1 MHSVKHFE
9 KEPGRRSAGKL
20 LTKVEARRI
29 AENIAKLPQLLT
41 HRSCDLRGLAIARST
56 NPCSRSVGR
65 DSPEHSKAF
74 DSNMSNMAHSEVGR
88 SSPSSQCDRSSHK
101 GSGFSCPVDTL
112 RWADH
117 IGPPQ
122 T

>member
-1 MHSVKHFE
+1 MAAIQ
-9 KEPGRRSAGKL
+9 RRSCS
-20 LTKVEARRI
+20 RRLRH
-29 AENIAKLPQLLT
+29 EGLPTNIAKLPQL
-41 HRSCDLRGLAIARST
+41 RDLRGLAIARST
-56 NPCSRSVGR
+56 NPCNRNVGR

-88 SSPSSQCDRSSHK
+88 SSPSSHCDRSSHN

-112 RWADH
+112 QWPDH
-117 IGPPQ
+117 IGPSQ

>member
-1 MHSVKHFE
+1 MHPVKHFE
-9 KEPGRRSAGKL
+9 EEPGRRSAAKL
-20 LTKVEARRI
+20 LAKVEARRI
-29 AENIAKLPQLLT
+29 ANIAKLPQLLT
-41 HRSCDLRGLAIARST
+41 RRSCDLRGLAIARST
-56 NPCSRSVGR
+56 NPCNRNVGR

-101 GSGFSCPVDTL
+101 GSGFSCPVDIL
-112 RWADH
+112 RWPDH
-117 IGPPQ
+117 IGPSQ